1 MVRTARKLPLPGHI
15 FSCPIEE
22 PADPQQPFPSQ
33 RINYKTNKSMNMFK
47 KPFIISAIV
56 TLLACIPL
64 YLLSSQEYSLTT
76 ANLPLFA
83 LPLFVILLISSFWA
97 AQGSASSGYDYDENE
112 LAFA

>member
-1 MVRTARKLPLPGHI
+1 
-15 FSCPIEE
+15 
-22 PADPQQPFPSQ
+22 
-33 RINYKTNKSMNMFK
+33 MFK

-83 LPLFVILLISSFWA
+83 LSLFVILLSKQLLGRPSFCF
-97 AQGSASSGYDYDENE
+97 QRI
-112 LAFA
+112 